1 MDGLSKKWD
10 ALLLKLQKDIAEDI
24 DLKGVLFLIG
34 VQELQKGIQDFTK
47 EEKQDILHLA
57 VCKLLTPYGYFK
69 FEKVDEAGWP
79 HWIELKL
86 IKNLAGKEQDLLI
99 KEAIIAY
106 FA

>member
-1 MDGLSKKWD
+1 MDSLSKKWD
-10 ALLLKLQKDIAEDI
+10 TLLLKLQKDIAEDI

-69 FEKVDEAGWP
+69 FEKVDEDGWP
-79 HWIELKL
+79 HWTELKP
-86 IKNLAGKEQDLLI
+86 IKNLTGEQQDLLI

>member
-1 MDGLSKKWD
+1 MDGLNKKWD

-69 FEKVDEAGWP
+69 FKKVDEDGWP
-79 HWIELKL
+79 HWIELKP
-86 IKNLAGKEQDLLI
+86 IKNLTGKQQDLLI
-99 KEAIIAY
+99 KEAIITY

>member
-1 MDGLSKKWD
+1 MDSLSKKWD

-69 FEKVDEAGWP
+69 FEKVDEDGWP
-79 HWIELKL
+79 HWTELKP
-86 IKNLAGKEQDLLI
+86 IKNLTGEQQDLLI